1 VDERDLLDDP
11 IAQLGSWLEDA
22 KDALPEPG
30 AMVLATVGEDGRPS
44 ARVVLLRGLD
54 ARGLTFFT
62 NRESRKGRDLA
73 AQPRA
78 AAVLHWAP
86 LGRQVR
92 IEGVTQEVPRAES
105 SAYWESRPR
114 GSRIAAWASPQSQ
127 LLSSRAEL
135 EDRVAETAGRFF
147 DGNVPL
153 PDHWGGYRIV
163 PDAVEF
169 WSHREDRLHDRVLYR
184 RDGAGWIRERLAP

>member
-1 VDERDLLDDP
+1 M
-11 IAQLGSWLEDA
+11 I
-22 KDALPEPG
+22 
-30 AMVLATVGEDGRPS
+30 LATAGEDGRPS

-135 EDRVAETAGRFF
+135 EDRVAETAGRFV